1 MYRAI
6 FHLNTNT
13 PITYSSEPLGLDAL
27 AKATSRRLCAIFIG
41 INKGKAKG
49 SQHVRRRVAQ
59 GVCLEAA
66 NCSRRYSKG
75 HQILG
80 GGGLKGHVMRPEE
93 QRKRRED
100 VVHVG
105 LGLLEIFC
113 DHHTQQKL

>member
-27 AKATSRRLCAIFIG
+27 AKATSRRLCAIFRG

-75 HQILG
+75 HQILEG
-80 GGGLKGHVMRPEE
+80 GGAKGACNASRGAEE
-93 QRKRRED
+93 EEGGRRACG
-100 VVHVG
+100 VG
-105 LGLLEIFC
+105 
-113 DHHTQQKL
+113 TA